1 MQKNALHL
9 IKGRMP
15 KNDHEILL
23 SRHMMTNG
31 GVEYRVGD
39 TITLDISEREDKNG
53 NVLTQSSGYRTGE
66 KLKKKL
72 FHKRQNHLMSAWNL
86 IPFLW

>member
-1 MQKNALHL
+1 
-9 IKGRMP
+9 
-15 KNDHEILL
+15 
-23 SRHMMTNG
+23 MMTNG

-66 KLKKKL
+66 KLK
-72 FHKRQNHLMSAWNL
+72 RN
-86 IPFLW
+86 

>member
-39 TITLDISEREDKNG
+39 TITLDIS
-53 NVLTQSSGYRTGE
+53 NVRIRTG
-66 KLKKKL
+66 
-72 FHKRQNHLMSAWNL
+72 MY
-86 IPFLW
+86 

>member
-31 GVEYRVGD
+31 GVEYRVGIRSHW
-39 TITLDISEREDKNG
+39 TFP
-53 NVLTQSSGYRTGE
+53 NVRIRTG
-66 KLKKKL
+66 
-72 FHKRQNHLMSAWNL
+72 MY
-86 IPFLW
+86 